1 MIRPGLVG
9 ERAIAL
15 FLLALL
21 AFNPPILSIFS
32 AEAFVLGLPL
42 LYVYLFCA
50 WAGVIALVGLQA
62 VAAGRSPEAGGEAA
76 GRRAPRGNG

>member
-1 MIRPGLVG
+1 MNRPGLVG

-15 FLLALL
+15 FILAFL

-32 AEAFVLGLPL
+32 AEVFLFGLPL

-50 WAGVIALVGLQA
+50 WAGIIALVGLQA
-62 VAAGRSPEAGGEAA
+62 VAAARSPDEGGEPP
-76 GRRAPRGNG
+76 APRNRRGNR

>member
-1 MIRPGLVG
+1 MKRPGLVG

-15 FLLALL
+15 FILAFL

-32 AEAFVLGLPL
+32 AEAFLFGLPL

-50 WAGVIALVGLQA
+50 WAGIIALVGLQA
-62 VAAGRSPEAGGEAA
+62 AAAARSLDESGEPPT
-76 GRRAPRGNG
+76 RRTPRGNG